1 MKIQIKVEGISSQLE
16 KIRLGLGAEKVP
28 FEPVND
34 MVVSDIRP
42 FFDSVS
48 GLLVKDNRV
57 VFVYIPDHDSM
68 PFFRASQPRDLRKV
82 HFAYCDTLQSMEEAG
97 KKERF
102 HVKTRDD
109 DRYLIDR
116 KGRKLLVGLYPCQ
129 NCLNKVKYHGFT
141 KRMGETQ
148 RKEIITSFTAK
159 EALAFLQNRFDRLQ
173 KQATSDLRRDT
184 QPAGYAPNHR
194 EVSLAYRKKQGF
206 VCEWVRANGEKCGV
220 DLKHATKCTDV
231 HHKNGR
237 KWDNS
242 EDNLLCVCKLCHAE
256 IHSDSHY
263 YPVSEECRGAI
274 EKARRVQG
282 ISP

>member
-28 FEPVND
+28 FELMND
-34 MVVSDIRP
+34 IVMSDISP
-42 FFDSVS
+42 LFDSDS

-57 VFVYIPDHDSM
+57 VFVYIPDHDSVH
-68 PFFRASQPRDLRKV
+68 FFNASQPRKLRKV
-82 HFAYCDTLQSMEEAG
+82 HFAYCDTLQKMEEDG

-129 NCLNKVKYHGFT
+129 NCLNKVKYRGFT
-141 KRMGETQ
+141 FTRRMGSRQ
-148 RKEIITSFTAK
+148 RTEIVTSFTAK
-159 EALAFLQNRFDRLQ
+159 DALAFLQNRFDKLQ
-173 KQATSDLRRDT
+173 KQATSGLRRDT

-194 EVSLAYRKKQGF
+194 EVSLAYRKKRGF

-220 DLKHATKCTDV
+220 DLKHATECTDV

-237 KWDNS
+237 KWDNDES
-242 EDNLLCVCKLCHAE
+242 NLLCVCKLCHAE
-256 IHSDSHY
+256 IHSHY
-263 YPVSEECRGAI
+263 TVNKECRGI
-274 EKARRVQG
+274 IKEAREEQG